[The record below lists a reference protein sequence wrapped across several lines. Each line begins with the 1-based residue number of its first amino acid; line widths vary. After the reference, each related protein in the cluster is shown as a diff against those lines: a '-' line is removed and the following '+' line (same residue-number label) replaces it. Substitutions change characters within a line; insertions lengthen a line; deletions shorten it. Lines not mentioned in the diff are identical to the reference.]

1 MFSVKIDDPTF
12 KDPQLTEMH
21 LVLLLY
27 IMQFITLMLMNF
39 IFVFCMV
46 FPQQGIEQLKQP
58 LNVLLGSLVGG
69 NIALHVFTLLAV
81 FFDLMSSSNALIY
94 NITAAVM
101 LYTMRISI
109 TSTLWLN
116 VFYYCQIV
124 PAQLSVFIWLKKNI
138 RVFIYSALVVDRIF
152 FLYGFTV
159 AVVSLIKN
167 GNCPAN
173 EVVNTKQ
180 NTTNLNK
187 SLLVNT
193 LWPELGYF
201 SVSIGVMLVSS
212 CATILYL
219 QRHTR
224 SMKESSRSFSSSRLQ
239 RQMRVTITGIIQ
251 ALLYFFCSSAIVINE
266 FISILL
272 PSLFNLQ
279 QHIICTVIL
288 LCTFGTTINMG
299 FGQSI
304 LRQGSICVWEKIL
317 LKLNLYACFNRR
329 SKEEKREKT

>member
-1 MFSVKIDDPTF
+1 MSANDSWDGLDYINNVVFASVN
-12 KDPQLTEMH
+12 
-21 LVLLLY
+21 
-27 IMQFITLMLMNF
+27 ITLSIPSMLMNF

-187 SLLVNT
+187 TLSIRLFFLSPSLFLMLALSCVT
-193 LWPELGYF
+193 VFFLWRHMKNMKKSNGSSF
-201 SVSIGVMLVSS
+201 SRRQRQIRVSIISISV
-212 CATILYL
+212 
-219 QRHTR
+219 
-224 SMKESSRSFSSSRLQ
+224 
-239 RQMRVTITGIIQ
+239 Q
-251 ALLYFFCSSAIVINE
+251 ALLYITCSTLFTVDEIIFIVSSSFFD
-266 FISILL
+266 
-272 PSLFNLQ
+272 
-279 QHIICTVIL
+279 
-288 LCTFGTTINMG
+288 
-299 FGQSI
+299 
-304 LRQGSICVWEKIL
+304 
-317 LKLNLYACFNRR
+317 LKNNIYKYSNIYLYC
-329 SKEEKREKT
+329 